1 MHLSLCQSPNQDDI
15 RREAGERERGGE
27 GERYLRITTW
37 SDPVRLAGG
46 RVLVVHE
53 LRLRY

>member
-15 RREAGERERGGE
+15 RREAGERERGAE